1 MSTEWSLSR
10 GELSADRCLYLALV
24 WQPNKRQWRLLWPLA
39 IFVLLAWPTENG
51 SLAVKTVRWLADPRG
66 MLPRLPP
73 PLSME
78 LDDNADAVAEHDAAE
93 QEYYRVAA
101 SSGWARTR
109 LRLRDLNDPLD
120 TTTERQL
127 LVGVVVLGAL
137 LVWRSGD
144 RPESF

>member
-1 MSTEWSLSR
+1 M
-10 GELSADRCLYLALV
+10 
-24 WQPNKRQWRLLWPLA
+24 WPLA
-39 IFVLLAWPTENG
+39 IFVLLAWPAANG
-51 SLAVKTVRWLADPRG
+51 SLGVKAVRWLADPRG

-109 LRLRDLNDPLD
+109 LRLNELADPLD
-120 TTTERQL
+120 VTTERQI
-127 LVGVVVLGAL
+127 LVGVGVLGAL
-137 LVWRSGD
+137 LVWRNGS
-144 RPESF
+144 R